1 MIDTQSHVAWIL
13 NTGRMDGLQAMA
25 DGLGARLIEEG
36 MSLMRI
42 RIGLRTT
49 HPLTAALS
57 VVWEA
62 TGGPIVQVAA
72 PHGLEQRSGY
82 IGSPMEYVNRTR
94 RPLRRNLSDA
104 LTEDDHVV
112 LHEMKLRG
120 ATDYYALPLFS
131 AQGSGAIVMYV
142 CDGAGG
148 FSDDE
153 IAALDTISAVLA
165 PVIEA
170 HGNHHLATA
179 IAESYLG
186 QRTGQR
192 VLDGQ
197 ITRGDIETIEAAIL
211 FSDIRG
217 WTALN
222 ATRPA
227 TEALDIANRY
237 FEVISD
243 AVDNND
249 GEILKFMGDGVLAL
263 FPSDG
268 SDQGRQQACRQ
279 AIAAAHAAHGI
290 AALAE
295 LPVPFGIGIHYGAV
309 LYGNVGARARIDFTI
324 LGQAVNIASRVESFC
339 ARLDQSVLVSD
350 SVAQI
355 AQVPMRLVSTET
367 LKGVDA
373 PMGLHT
379 PEPG

>member
-1 MIDTQSHVAWIL
+1 MIDTQSHIAWL
-13 NTGRMDGLQAMA
+13 LAAGRMQGLQAMA
-25 DGLGARLIEEG
+25 DGLGARLVEDG
-36 MSLMRI
+36 MSLMRE

-62 TGGPIVQVAA
+62 AGGPIVQVTA
-72 PHGLEQRSGY
+72 PHGLEERASY
-82 IGSPMEYVNRTR
+82 IGSPMEYVNRTGNLFR
-94 RPLRRNLSDA
+94 RTLSGT
-104 LTEDDHVV
+104 LTQDDHVV

-131 AQGSGAIVMYV
+131 AQGSGGTIIFV
-142 CDGAGG
+142 CDGVGG
-148 FSDDE
+148 FSEDE
-153 IAALDTISAVLA
+153 ITALDAITAVIA
-165 PVIEA
+165 PVVEA
-170 HGNHHLATA
+170 HGNYHLATA

-222 ATRPA
+222 ATGPA
-227 TEALDIANRY
+227 TEALDVANRY

-249 GEILKFMGDGVLAL
+249 GEILKFLGDGVLAL

-268 SDQGRQQACRQ
+268 SDTGRQQACRQ

-290 AALAE
+290 AALAD
-295 LPVPFGIGIHYGAV
+295 LPVPFGIGIHYGEV

-324 LGQAVNIASRVESFC
+324 LGQAVNIAARVESC
-339 ARLDQSVLVSD
+339 CGPRDETVLVSD
-350 SVAQI
+350 TVARI
-355 AQVPMRLVSTET
+355 AQLPMRPVGTEF
-367 LKGVDA
+367 LKGLRDPMALHA
-373 PMGLHT
+373 PHSV
-379 PEPG
+379 